1 MNRGFLQ
8 NSAATIF
15 VFDLSNRKTLEEVDI
30 WQEEMEYNQRRKKV
44 LLFYLVGH
52 HLHPDR
58 PRDISYDE
66 AMQVAQGWNMRYMEV
81 NARTGFNVR
90 DLFDRISE
98 ELI

>member
-1 MNRGFLQ
+1 M
-8 NSAATIF
+8 S
-15 VFDLSNRKTLEEVDI
+15 DRKTLEEIDI
-30 WQEEMEYNQRRKKV
+30 WQEEMEYNQRRKPR

-52 HLHPDR
+52 RMHPDR
-58 PRDISYDE
+58 PRDISYEE
-66 AMQVAQGWNMRYMEV
+66 AVQIAQGWNMRYMEV